1 MLHELFSWIFL
12 SKVFDT
18 VDHILLLALHNL
30 TLKSVGLSDGTVNW
44 FQSCLVNRKQRTAVG
59 Q

>member
-1 MLHELFSWIFL
+1 MKVFLDL

-18 VDHILLLALHNL
+18 VDHSLLLGLHNH